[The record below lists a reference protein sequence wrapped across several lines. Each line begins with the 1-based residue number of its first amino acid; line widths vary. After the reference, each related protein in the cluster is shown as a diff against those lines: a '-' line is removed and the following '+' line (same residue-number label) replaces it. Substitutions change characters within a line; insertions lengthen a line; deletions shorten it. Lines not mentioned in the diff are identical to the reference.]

1 MDTNRCTVTSTTI
14 GMFTGEA
21 KYQPKRCPNT
31 AVVFDGLL
39 GHCSHHRA
47 AFAQLSRQSTFCQA
61 AMSYLL
67 QPCLTP
73 KSSIEGAR
81 WGTA

>member
-39 GHCSHHRA
+39 GHCGHHRA
-47 AFAQLSRQSTFCQA
+47 AFAQLSRRRPEGDDPA
-61 AMSYLL
+61 RRAGLRRR
-67 QPCLTP
+67 
-73 KSSIEGAR
+73 SI
-81 WGTA
+81 